1 MYVIEV
7 CLVIEL
13 SDESS
18 ALRTLCVIISKAHL
32 RSFRTLIFIHILNLL
47 FCILMRGGFVFGG
60 LFSCPLQTVP
70 FSDGAGKKMF
80 KVC

>member
-1 MYVIEV
+1 MNPQP
-7 CLVIEL
+7 
-13 SDESS
+13 S
-18 ALRTLCVIISKAHL
+18 AHSVCVIISKAHL